1 MAFANR
7 LNQTHGQIS
16 PDCYNSR
23 RLAGSLSMGKDEK
36 ELSDVVIVLVE
47 EIGMTIHDAAR
58 KLTEVGLIV
67 SEVDEEEAIV
77 EGTIETEKVGGL
89 KEMVF
94 VKYVRNV

>member
-1 MAFANR
+1 
-7 LNQTHGQIS
+7 
-16 PDCYNSR
+16 
-23 RLAGSLSMGKDEK
+23 MGKDEK

-94 VKYVRNV
+94 VKYVRNVFNYVAEESEGDEDDLTSEADDAGA